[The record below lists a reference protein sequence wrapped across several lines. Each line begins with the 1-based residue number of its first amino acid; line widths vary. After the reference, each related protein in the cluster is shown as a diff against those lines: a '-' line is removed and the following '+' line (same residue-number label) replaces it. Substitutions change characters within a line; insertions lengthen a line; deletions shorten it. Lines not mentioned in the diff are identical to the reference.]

1 MKEIVVAGNSSA
13 AALLNEYIEYD
24 LRYRIVAFAVDR
36 EYIREKS
43 FLNRPVISL
52 EEIATEYPSSSFSVL
67 LGIGYSDLNR
77 TRERLFSRLKEYG
90 YTLETYIH
98 PDAKIYSSNIG
109 EGSIVLA
116 NAFIDVHACIGE
128 NTVVWSNS
136 SICHHA
142 KIGSNCWLA
151 TGSIVSADAE
161 IDDNSFVGV
170 GATVVNKVHV
180 GKYNIIGA
188 GAFIAKNTQDYG
200 VYINRQ
206 TEKFR
211 LSAEEY
217 LRFAKL

>member
-13 AALLNEYIEYD
+13 AALLNEYLEHD
-24 LRYRIVAFAVDR
+24 RRYRIVAFTVDR

-43 FLNRPVISL
+43 FLNHPVLSP

-67 LGIGYSDLNR
+67 LGIGYSNLNR
-77 TRERLFSRLKEYG
+77 TREQLFSRLKEYG

-128 NTVVWSNS
+128 NTVVWGNS